1 MTEGFPLPTNTRTE
15 RDALG
20 EMEIPA
26 DAFYGIHTARA
37 MNNFA
42 VSGRPVNPNLIH
54 ALVLVKKVAAQVNGE
69 QKRLPVQRASAI
81 VYACDEILA
90 GRHQHMFTVDAMQG
104 GAGTST
110 HMNVNEVIA
119 NLAIVQLGG
128 RPGQYEIVHPLDD
141 VNCCQSTND
150 VYPTALRIAAIRL
163 LRPLCDTMSS
173 LQDALQHKETEYAD
187 LLKLGRTQLID
198 ALPMMA
204 GQGFGAYAKAIARD
218 RWRLYKAEERL
229 REIPIGGTAIGT
241 GMNAPRAYSYRM
253 VEKLADETGF
263 GLSRSDHPMDPIQNM
278 DVFVEVSGLLKA
290 AAVNLYK
297 ISGDFRLLASGPFGG
312 IGEYTL
318 PPVQAGSSIMPGK
331 VNPVIAEMAGLTA
344 MRVIAEDAAITMAA
358 ASGQLELNAFLPLI
372 AESLLESLHILNSA
386 VRLFEERCV
395 RGLIVREERCITN
408 LRNSAVMA
416 SALVAEL
423 GYDEAASIASAAIV
437 QGRTPE
443 DIAEDRGLL
452 TRSRIDQLCHP
463 YTVTKPGIPG
473 QEEGTH
479 HGNE

>member
-1 MTEGFPLPTNTRTE
+1 MIEAANPQKDTRTE

-26 DAFYGIHTARA
+26 QAYYGIHTARA

-42 VSGRPVNPNLIH
+42 VSGRPVNRQLIH
-54 ALVLVKKVAAQVNGE
+54 AFVLVKKAAAQVNGE
-69 QKRLPVQRASAI
+69 QKRLPPHRAGAI
-81 VYACDEILA
+81 VDACDELLA
-90 GRHQHMFTVDAMQG
+90 GRHIDMFPLDALQG

-110 HMNVNEVIA
+110 NMNVNEVVA
-119 NLAIVQLGG
+119 NLAIVRLGG
-128 RPGQYEIVHPLDD
+128 KPGQYGLVHPLDD

-163 LRPLCDTMSS
+163 LRPLCEAMAS
-173 LQDALQHKETEYAD
+173 LQESLQHKETEYAD
-187 LLKLGRTQLID
+187 LLKLGRTQLMD

-204 GQGFGAYAKAIARD
+204 GQGFGAYAKAVARD

-253 VEKLADETGF
+253 VEKLADETGL
-263 GLSRSDHPMDPIQNM
+263 GLCRSDHPMDPIQNM
-278 DVFVEVSGLLKA
+278 DVFVEVSGLLKS
-290 AAVNLYK
+290 AAVNLFK
-297 ISGDFRLLASGPFGG
+297 ISGDFRLLASGPLGGFG
-312 IGEYTL
+312 EFEL
-318 PPVQAGSSIMPGK
+318 PSVQAGSSIMPGK
-331 VNPVIAEMAGLTA
+331 VNPVMAELAGLTA
-344 MRVIAEDAAITMAA
+344 IRVMAEDSAITLAA

-395 RGLIVREERCITN
+395 RGLTVRKERCSAN

-423 GYDEAASIASAAIV
+423 GYDEAASVASAAIV

-443 DIAEDRGLL
+443 DSAEERGLL
-452 TRSRIDQLCHP
+452 TRPRIDRLCHP
-463 YTVTKPGIPG
+463 FAVTKPGIPG
-473 QEEGTH
+473 QEEGNYD
-479 HGNE
+479 GIE